1 MITPAYLEKKTQTIL
16 RKSFYQ
22 NQELPSVQL
31 RQVFDHEFYRKLQPE
46 ILSLSYQAN
55 RQLLTHSYLTAALPA
70 PLLRLFHSSE
80 FFSVIS
86 GIIGRPVQ
94 KVDFHAHLFSWKDYT
109 VLSDET
115 IEPAGI
121 DIIIDLTEDWPEGA
135 GGEIIYRDQE
145 GNYFPLPSAPNM
157 LAIVQRKR
165 TIQKFV
171 KYVNHYAGTQKR
183 VLLLG
188 RIS

>member
-1 MITPAYLEKKTQTIL
+1 MML

-22 NQELPSVQL
+22 NKELPSVQL
-31 RQVFDHEFYRKLQPE
+31 RQVFNQGFYHKLKKD
-46 ILSLSYQAN
+46 ILSLSYQPD

-70 PLLRLFHSSE
+70 SLLRLFHSPK

-86 GIIGRPVQ
+86 GIIGRPIQ
-94 KVDFHAHLFSWKDYT
+94 KVDLHAHLFSWKDYT

-135 GGEIIYRDQE
+135 GGEIIYRDRE
-145 GNYFPLPSAPNM
+145 GNYFPLPSTPNT
-157 LAIVQRKR
+157 LTIVNRKR

-171 KYVNHYAGTQKR
+171 KYVNHYAGNRKR
-183 VLLLG
+183 VLLMG
-188 RIS
+188 SIS